1 MDFECALAEFLVQT
15 KIQSGRPVG
24 ATDEVKR
31 AACEE
36 GLSAAHGAL
45 LPSAVRRLS
54 GILPRPSEHSVDTT
68 HLDSQEIQA
77 LVGTVFGLSGFFFFF
92 FFKSALK

>member
-24 ATDEVKR
+24 ATDEVRR

-36 GLSAAHGAL
+36 GLSASHGAL
-45 LPSAVRRLS
+45 LPCAVRRLS
-54 GILPRPSEHSVDTT
+54 GILPRPSGHSVDIT

-77 LVGTVFGLSGFFFFF
+77 LVGMVFGVSGFLVFFFFL
-92 FFKSALK
+92 SALR